1 MDRINNLLNQVS
13 IIGKKNA
20 EILDATG
27 GRFNMFRICG
37 VNHYENTHSAILTEF
52 LNPKGRDTRA

>member
-27 GRFNMFRICG
+27 GQFIIMKI
-37 VNHYENTHSAILTEF
+37 H
-52 LNPKGRDTRA
+52 TRQSSQNF

>member
-13 IIGKKNA
+13 IIGKKNT

-27 GRFNMFRICG
+27 G
-37 VNHYENTHSAILTEF
+37 AI
-52 LNPKGRDTRA
+52 